1 MRNFLLG
8 ALFTVLLL
16 AAGGGVIGYLGAVDV
31 AADSPHSA
39 PVHAAIE
46 YVRDRAID
54 RQARNIVPPV
64 DLSDNERVR
73 RGAGNYAAMC
83 ANCHLSPGVRN
94 SEIRK
99 GLYPVAPNLADAT
112 QAGGTDDPALASA
125 RRFWVTKHGIKA
137 SGMAAWGQGG
147 MRDEAIWDL
156 VAFLERLPSLTP
168 GQYKS
173 WVKASDGHAH

>member
-1 MRNFLLG
+1 MKNFLLG
-8 ALFTVLLL
+8 VLATVLSL
-16 AAGGGVIGYLGAVDV
+16 AVAGGVLGYLGAVDV

-39 PVHAAIE
+39 PVHAVIG
-46 YVRDRAID
+46 YVRDRALD
-54 RQARNIVPPV
+54 RQARGIVPPP
-64 DLSDNERVR
+64 DLADNERVR

-83 ANCHLSPGVRN
+83 ANCHLSPGVRD

-99 GLYPVAPNLADAT
+99 GLYPASPNLADA
-112 QAGGTDDPALASA
+112 AALGGSDDPRLASA
-125 RRFWVTKHGIKA
+125 RRFWVIKHGIKA

-147 MRDEAIWDL
+147 VRDEAIWDM

-173 WVKASDGHAH
+173 LVKASDGHSH